1 MRAPCPYVAERQT
14 GGDGRVRDP
23 CDDRLGEVWRS
34 AGRKGGES
42 GREEC

>member
-14 GGDGRVRDP
+14 GGAGQVRDP